1 MSRIGGSPKNILW
14 TTVAQ
19 KSRHQ
24 MVLRKGNQLVMDS
37 EDYTYT
43 SAKALPRTYQAGAKT
58 YVFQGWFKGKNKPAT
73 LKRQ

>member
-1 MSRIGGSPKNILW
+1 MSRIGGSQEHFVDDSGTEITPPNGF
-14 TTVAQ
+14 TQ
-19 KSRHQ
+19 
-24 MVLRKGNQLVMDS
+24 GNQLVMDS